1 MGNRSP
7 ANAKVIEDLRQ
18 LAADYRR
25 WAEEPSGNK
34 SAEYLRLADDVDKTI
49 GELERQFRT
58 N

>member
-7 ANAKVIEDLRQ
+7 ANAKVLEDLRQ

-25 WAEEPSGNK
+25 LAEEPSGNK

-49 GELERQFRT
+49 GELERQFGT